1 MDKETLKLKLEEL
14 NVLASKIRAHST
26 KVDECQMELKGKIFE
41 LMKELEKEGEIDGKG
56 V

>member
-1 MDKETLKLKLEEL
+1 MNNEKLNKRLEEL

-26 KVDECQMELKGKIFE
+26 KVDECQVELKGKIFD
-41 LMKELEKEGEIDGKG
+41 LMKELEKEGEIDGEG